1 MREVVRKSRART
13 LVAKALPGT
22 GSGKEGSWLIEAEG
36 WAPQMYR
43 SPSGFGWLLGAGLV
57 LRGSELGSKGCN
69 HVVEGGIR

>member
-36 WAPQMYR
+36 WAPQMY
-43 SPSGFGWLLGAGLV
+43 PLTQWLWLAAGGGACAEGL
-57 LRGSELGSKGCN
+57 
-69 HVVEGGIR
+69 